1 MCDINKSMEA
11 RHGSVGD
18 LFPAGPSGSL
28 GGGGALNSPF
38 RSGGS
43 DMETI
48 SHRLFQYRFNY
59 SAKLTAWVW
68 FVLTTSIKCV
78 NT

>member
-1 MCDINKSMEA
+1 MVQLETSSQHH
-11 RHGSVGD
+11 R
-18 LFPAGPSGSL
+18 
-28 GGGGALNSPF
+28 GGRGE
-38 RSGGS
+38 GS

-59 SAKLTAWVW
+59 SANLSAWVW
-68 FVLTTSIKCV
+68 FVLRTSIKCV

>member
-1 MCDINKSMEA
+1 MVQLRI
-11 RHGSVGD
+11 GD
-18 LFPAGPSGSL
+18 LVPARPSGAERHHS
-28 GGGGALNSPF
+28 GGGLNSPF
-38 RSGGS
+38 RSDCS

-59 SAKLTAWVW
+59 STNLTAWVW
-68 FVLTTSIKCV
+68 LVLRTSIKCV